1 VEANHFANAAANAIA
16 HYRAAESAL
25 DAEAEAALR
34 QIVRFRE
41 NGEVGIGTA
50 LPMTVN
56 RVEVRLAH
64 EAHGRRIRQPG
75 SIRA

>member
-1 VEANHFANAAANAIA
+1 MEANHFANAAADAVA
-16 HYRAAESAL
+16 HHRAAESAL

-41 NGEVGIGTA
+41 NSEVGIGTA

-64 EAHGRRIRQPG
+64 ESHRRRIRQPG
-75 SIRA
+75 FIRA

>member
-1 VEANHFANAAANAIA
+1 MKANNFAHAPAHAIA
-16 HYRAAESAL
+16 HYRATESTL
-25 DAEAEAALR
+25 DAEAETALR

-64 EAHGRRIRQPG
+64 EMRGRRIGQPG
-75 SIRA
+75 FIRA